1 MVLFVPIGSQEP
13 STAKAKAKPL
23 LMRVKPQAKR
33 MRANRG
39 SPLMKL
45 FSSGRILQEPT
56 FKVLA
61 RPRIDVKT
69 DVMKATE
76 NRMESLQSNLL
87 KMSS

>member
-1 MVLFVPIGSQEP
+1 MKNSEKAKMAPMVLFVPIGS
-13 STAKAKAKPL
+13 
-23 LMRVKPQAKR
+23 
-33 MRANRG
+33 
-39 SPLMKL
+39 PLMNL
-45 FSSGRILQEPT
+45 LSSGRILHEPT
-56 FKVLA
+56 FKILA